1 MPATLATFDAILQ
14 DFYLGPIQEQL
25 NQEVLALELMEKVKV
40 DWNGRRCIIPVHIS
54 RNTSAALG
62 NAFVA
67 EGGALPVAGDQGYE
81 DLAVT
86 ARFQYGRFSVT
97 GPAIAAAKKGG
108 THTFISWVDS
118 EMKKLVEDVRDA
130 ANKTSIFGGQVQGYI
145 PMHGTASL
153 VNTNGAQVAGALAAT
168 DGALV
173 CQYDGSFNAFDGTL
187 TGTPVVTGNDA
198 TWVRVQLIRMDTF
211 NPVDLVN
218 TPTNNNFFVSAFN
231 RANGTITISQS
242 VNDAAAN
249 KQWTTANQTG
259 NSSVAVL
266 LHPTQAVDSVGA
278 NAGAAPF
285 AFNNQVSGIFD
296 NMSNPTHFGV
306 TRNAADAAAVP
317 AVPAAGQAPI
327 LRSKAVTAFF
337 AIPATPATAA
347 GGTRA
352 GLTLTRIQQCIDE
365 LLTTSTTL
373 QVDGSGKEPN
383 VMLMNPL
390 QRQSYVGLLTGT
402 LAGAA
407 PAAPTQLYT
416 DTSKARQGDGGFT
429 GLSYGGMPM
438 KISRDMPN
446 GMIAFLKTDTWC
458 ITELQKPGFADLDGN
473 VLSRVVNAD
482 RWEGFYRWYY
492 NIVCKRPNANILLSG
507 LTL

>member
-1 MPATLATFDAILQ
+1 MPATLQTFDAILQ

-67 EGGALPVAGDQGYE
+67 EGGALPVAGEQGYE

-86 ARFQYGRFSVT
+86 AVFQYGRFSVT
-97 GPAIAAAKKGG
+97 GPAIAAARKGG

-130 ANKTSIFGGQVQGYI
+130 ANKTTIFGGQTQGYI
-145 PMHGTASL
+145 PMHGVAAL
-153 VNTNGAQVAGALAAT
+153 VNTAGIQVAANLPAT
-168 DGALV
+168 DGPLV
-173 CQYDGSFNAFDGTL
+173 CQYDGSFAAFDGTL
-187 TGTPVVTGNDA
+187 TGTAVDSTDGT
-198 TWVRVQLIRMDTF
+198 TWVRVQLIRTDTF
-211 NPVDLVN
+211 NPVDLVGG
-218 TPTNNNFFVSAFN
+218 PTNNNFFVSAFD
-231 RANGTITISQS
+231 RAAGTITISQS
-242 VNDAAAN
+242 VNDAGAMS
-249 KQWTTANQTG
+249 WTTANVSG
-259 NSSVAVL
+259 NASIAVL
-266 LHPTQAVDSVGA
+266 LHPTQAVDA
-278 NAGAAPF
+278 AGAPAGQAPF
-285 AFNNQVSGIFD
+285 LFAQQPSGIFD

-317 AVPAAGQAPI
+317 AVAAAGQAPI
-327 LRSKAVTAFF
+327 LRSKVITA
-337 AIPATPATAA
+337 AIGNTAA
-347 GGTRA
+347 GGARA
-352 GLTLTRIQQCIDE
+352 ALTLTRIQQCIDE
-365 LLTTSTTL
+365 LLTTSVTL
-373 QVDGSGKEPN
+373 QVDGSGKEPDL
-383 VMLMNPL
+383 MLMNPL
-390 QRQSYVGLLTGT
+390 VRQQYVGLLQGT

-407 PAAPTQLYT
+407 AAAPTQLYK
-416 DTSKARQGDGGFT
+416 DSSKATHGDGGFS
-429 GLSYGGMPM
+429 GLSYAGLPM

-446 GMIAFLKTDTWC
+446 GMIAFLKSDTWC

-492 NIVCKRPNANILLSG
+492 NIVCKRPNANIMLSG
-507 LTL
+507 LLL

>member
-54 RNTSAALG
+54 RNNSAALG

-130 ANKTSIFGGQVQGYI
+130 ANKTSIFGSQTQGYI
-145 PMHGTASL
+145 PMHGVAAG
-153 VNTNGAQVAGALAAT
+153 VNTAGAQVALALAAT
-168 DGALV
+168 DGLLV
-173 CQYDGSFNAFDGTL
+173 CQYDGSFNAFGGTL
-187 TGTPVVTGNDA
+187 TGTAVAAGNDA

-211 NPVDLVN
+211 NPVDFVGA
-218 TPTNNNFFVSAFN
+218 PTNNNFFVSAFN
-231 RANGTITISQS
+231 RAAGTITISQS
-242 VNDAAAN
+242 VNDAGAMS
-249 KQWTTANQTG
+249 WTTANNTG
-259 NSSVAVL
+259 NCSVAVL

-327 LRSKAVTAFF
+327 LRSKAITS
-337 AIPATPATAA
+337 AIGATAA
-347 GGTRA
+347 GGARA
-352 GLTLTRIQQCIDE
+352 ALTLIRIQQSIDE
-365 LLTTSTTL
+365 LLTTSVTL

>member
-1 MPATLATFDAILQ
+1 MPATLQTFDAILQ

-67 EGGALPVAGDQGYE
+67 EGGALPVAGEQGYE

-86 ARFQYGRFSVT
+86 AVFQYGRFSVT
-97 GPAIAAAKKGG
+97 GPAIAAARKGG

-130 ANKTSIFGGQVQGYI
+130 ANKTTIFGGQTQGYI
-145 PMHGTASL
+145 PMHGVAAG
-153 VNTNGAQVAGALAAT
+153 VNTAGAQVAGALAAT
-168 DGALV
+168 DGLLV

-187 TGTPVVTGNDA
+187 TGTAVAAGNDA
-198 TWVRVQLIRMDTF
+198 TWVRVQLLRMDTF
-211 NPVDLVN
+211 NPVDFVGA
-218 TPTNNNFFVSAFN
+218 PTNNNFFVSAFN
-231 RANGTITISQS
+231 RAGGTITISQS
-242 VNDAAAN
+242 VNDAGAMS
-249 KQWTTANQTG
+249 WTTANQTG

-266 LHPTQAVDSVGA
+266 LHPTQAVDSAGA

-285 AFNNQVSGIFD
+285 LFAQQPVGIFD

-306 TRNAADAAAVP
+306 SRNAADAAAVP
-317 AVPAAGQAPI
+317 AVAAAGQAPI
-327 LRSKAVTAFF
+327 LRSKAITAVV
-337 AIPATPATAA
+337 AATAA

-373 QVDGSGKEPN
+373 QVDGSGKEPDL
-383 VMLMNPL
+383 MLMNPL
-390 QRQSYVGLLTGT
+390 QRQSYVGLLQGT
-402 LAGAA
+402 IGAA
-407 PAAPTQLYT
+407 NPTQLYK
-416 DTSKARQGDGGFT
+416 DSSKATHGDAGFT
-429 GLSYGGMPM
+429 GLSYGGMPI
-438 KISRDMPN
+438 KISRDVPN
-446 GMIAFLKTDTWC
+446 GMVAFLKTDTWC

>member
-25 NQEVLALELMEKVKV
+25 NQEVLALELMEKIKV

-97 GPAIAAAKKGG
+97 GPAIAAARKGG

-118 EMKKLVEDVRDA
+118 EMKKLVDDVRDS
-130 ANKTSIFGGQVQGYI
+130 ANKSTIFGGQTQGYI
-145 PMHGTASL
+145 PMHGVAAG
-153 VNTNGAQVAGALAAT
+153 VNTAGAQIAAALPAT

-173 CQYDGSFNAFDGTL
+173 CQYDGSFAAFDGTL
-187 TGTPVVTGNDA
+187 TGTPVAAANGA
-198 TWVRVQLIRMDTF
+198 TWVRVQLFRMDTF
-211 NPVDLVN
+211 NPVDFVGA
-218 TPTNNNFFVSAFN
+218 PTNNNFFVSAFD
-231 RANGTITISQS
+231 RAAGTITISQS
-242 VNDAAAN
+242 VNDAGAMS
-249 KQWTTANQTG
+249 WTTANQTG

-278 NAGAAPF
+278 PAGAAPF
-285 AFNNQVSGIFD
+285 LFAQQPVGIFD

-306 TRNAADAAAVP
+306 SRNAADAAAVP
-317 AVPAAGQAPI
+317 AVAAAGQAPI

-337 AIPATPATAA
+337 ATPADPATNA
-347 GGTRA
+347 GGERA
-352 GLTLTRIQQCIDE
+352 ALSLTRIQQCIDE

-373 QVDGSGKEPN
+373 QVDGSGKEPDL
-383 VMLMNPL
+383 MLMNPL
-390 QRQSYVGLLTGT
+390 QRQAYVGLLQGT
-402 LAGAA
+402 IGAA
-407 PAAPTQLYT
+407 NPTQLYK
-416 DTSKARQGDGGFT
+416 DSSKATHGDAGFT
-429 GLSYGGMPM
+429 GLSYGGMPI
-438 KISRDMPN
+438 KISRDVPN
-446 GMIAFLKTDTWC
+446 GMIAFLKTDVWC

-473 VLSRVVNAD
+473 VLSRVVNSD
-482 RWEGFYRWYY
+482 RFEGFYRWYY

-507 LTL
+507 LNL

>member
-54 RNTSAALG
+54 RNDSAALG

-67 EGGALPVAGDQGYE
+67 EGGALPAAGDQGYE

-97 GPAIAAAKKGG
+97 GPAIAAARKGG
-108 THTFISWVDS
+108 THTFICWVDS
-118 EMKKLVEDVRDA
+118 EMKKLVDDVRDA
-130 ANKTSIFGGQVQGYI
+130 ANKTSIFGGQVQGYLAV
-145 PMHGTASL
+145 HGVASG
-153 VNTNGAQVAGALAAT
+153 VATVAAQVAGGLIGDSTPRTMA
-168 DGALV
+168 
-173 CQYDGSFNAFDGTL
+173 YDGSFNAFDGTL
-187 TGTPVVTGNDA
+187 TGTAVNSLVET
-198 TWVRVQLIRMDTF
+198 TWVRVELIRMDTF
-211 NPVDLVN
+211 NPVDVIN
-218 TPTNNNFFVSAFN
+218 APTNNNYFVSNFN
-231 RANGTITISQS
+231 RANGTIEIRQCCD
-242 VNDAAAN
+242 NGAAN
-249 KQWTTANQTG
+249 ASYTTAAVTG
-259 NSSVAVL
+259 NSTVAVL
-266 LHPTQAVDSVGA
+266 LSPIQAVDSVGA
-278 NAGAAPF
+278 AIGQAPF
-285 AFNNQVSGIFD
+285 AFAQQPSGMFD

-317 AVPAAGQAPI
+317 AVPAAGQAQI
-327 LRSKAVTAFF
+327 LRSKAITSF
-337 AIPATPATAA
+337 IGATANT
-347 GGTRA
+347 GTRA
-352 GLTLTRIQQCIDE
+352 ALTLTRVQQTIDE
-365 LLTTSTTL
+365 LLTTSVTL

-390 QRQSYVGLLTGT
+390 VRQQYVGLLQGT
-402 LAGAA
+402 LAGAV
-407 PAAPTQLYT
+407 AAPTQLYT
-416 DTSKARQGDGGFT
+416 DTTKAKNGDGGFS
-429 GLSYGGMPM
+429 GLSYAGIPF
-438 KISRDMPN
+438 KVSRDMPN

-482 RWEGFYRWYY
+482 RFEGFYRWYY
-492 NIVCKRPNANILLSG
+492 NIVCKRPNANILLTG

>member
-54 RNTSAALG
+54 RNDSAALG

-67 EGGALPVAGDQGYE
+67 EGGALPAAGDQGYE

-97 GPAIAAAKKGG
+97 GPAIAAARKGG

-118 EMKKLVEDVRDA
+118 EMKKLVDDVRDA
-130 ANKTSIFGGQVQGYI
+130 ANKTSIFGGQTQGYI
-145 PMHGTASL
+145 PMHGVAAG
-153 VNTNGAQVAGALAAT
+153 VNTGGAQVAGALAAT
-168 DGALV
+168 DGLLL
-173 CQYDGSFNAFDGTL
+173 CQYDGSFAAFDGTL
-187 TGTPVVTGNDA
+187 TGTPVAAANGA

-211 NPVDLVN
+211 NPVDFVGA
-218 TPTNNNFFVSAFN
+218 PTNNNFFVSAFN
-231 RANGTITISQS
+231 RAAGTITISQS
-242 VNDAAAN
+242 VNDAGAMS
-249 KQWTTANQTG
+249 WTTANQSG

-266 LHPTQAVDSVGA
+266 LHPTQAIDSAGN
-278 NAGAAPF
+278 NAGATPF
-285 AFNNQVSGIFD
+285 VFAQQPSGIFD

-317 AVPAAGQAPI
+317 AVAAADQAPI
-327 LRSKAVTAFF
+327 LRSKAITSAVA
-337 AIPATPATAA
+337 ATAA
-347 GGTRA
+347 GGGRVA
-352 GLTLTRIQQCIDE
+352 LSLPRVQQTIDE
-365 LLTTSTTL
+365 LLTTSVTL

-390 QRQSYVGLLTGT
+390 VRQQYVGLLQGT
-402 LAGAA
+402 FAGAA
-407 PAAPTQLYT
+407 AGAPTQLYT
-416 DTSKARQGDGGFT
+416 DTSKAGHGDGGFS
-429 GLSYGGMPM
+429 GLSYGGIPF
-438 KISRDMPN
+438 KTSRDMPN

>member
-40 DWNGRRCIIPVHIS
+40 DWNGRQCIIPVHIS
-54 RNTSAALG
+54 RNDSAALG

-67 EGGALPVAGDQGYE
+67 EGGGLPTAGQQGYE
-81 DLAVT
+81 DLQIR

-118 EMKKLVEDVRDA
+118 EMKKLVSDVRDA
-130 ANKTSIFGGQVQGYI
+130 ANKSSIFGGQVQGYI
-145 PMHGTASL
+145 PMHGIGAG
-153 VNTNGAQVAGALAAT
+153 VNTAGAQVAGALAAT
-168 DGALV
+168 DGLLV

-187 TGTPVVTGNDA
+187 TGTAVNAANDA
-198 TWVRVQLIRMDTF
+198 TWVRVDLVRTDTF
-211 NPVDLVN
+211 NAVDFVGVPV
-218 TPTNNNFFVSAFN
+218 NNNFFVSAFN
-231 RANGTITISQS
+231 RATGTITISQS
-242 VNDAAAN
+242 VNNAGAIS
-249 KQWTTANQTG
+249 WTTVNNTG
-259 NSSVAVL
+259 NSSVTVMLNA
-266 LHPTQAVDSVGA
+266 TQAVDSAGA

-285 AFNNQVSGIFD
+285 VFANQPTGIFD
-296 NMSNPTHFGV
+296 NLTNPTHFTV
-306 TRNAADAAAVP
+306 TRNAADPAAVP
-317 AVPAAGQAPI
+317 AVAAAGQAPI
-327 LRSKAVTAFF
+327 LRSKVITSFVSTPAV
-337 AIPATPATAA
+337 PATAA
-347 GGTRA
+347 GGSRA
-352 GLTLTRIQQCIDE
+352 PLTLTRIQQSIDE

-373 QVDGSGKEPN
+373 QVDGSGKEPDL
-383 VMLMNPL
+383 MLMNPL
-390 QRQSYVGLLTGT
+390 QRQSYVGLLQGT
-402 LAGAA
+402 LATGA
-407 PAAPTQLYT
+407 PAAPTQLYK
-416 DTSKARQGDGGFT
+416 DSSKATQGDGGFT

-446 GMIAFLKTDTWC
+446 GMIAFLKTDGWC

-473 VLSRVVNAD
+473 ILSRVVNAD

-492 NIVCKRPNANILLSG
+492 NIVCKRPNANIMMSG